1 MDLYTERLQIYFVNQ
16 QNLMS
21 NIPNRISSLEIV
33 FSAAP

>member
-1 MDLYTERLQIYFVNQ
+1 MDLYTERLQLYFVNQ

-21 NIPNRISSLEIV
+21 NIPNIIPCLEIV